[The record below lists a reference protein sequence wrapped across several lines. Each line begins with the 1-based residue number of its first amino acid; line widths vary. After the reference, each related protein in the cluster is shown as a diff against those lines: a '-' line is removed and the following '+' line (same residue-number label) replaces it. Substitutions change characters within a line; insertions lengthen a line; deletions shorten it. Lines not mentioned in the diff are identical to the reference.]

1 MKVFIIG
8 TGLIGGSFALDIQ
21 QEYPEA
27 VIYGIDT
34 NKKHITEALECRVI
48 HEEASFEDLQ
58 NAAIVFLTIPV
69 DVALSVLPKVLD
81 IIQDNTLV
89 IDVGS
94 TKQRICEA
102 VKNHPKRRNF
112 LAAHP
117 IAGTE
122 FSGPKAALR
131 GLYKQKT
138 NIICEVEKTAFKLQE
153 KALEIFSKIGMRI

>member
-34 NKKHITEALECRVI
+34 NKKHITEALECGVI

-81 IIQDNTLV
+81 VIQDNALV
-89 IDVGS
+89 PVN
-94 TKQRICEA
+94 KL
-102 VKNHPKRRNF
+102 VLKRN
-112 LAAHP
+112 
-117 IAGTE
+117 
-122 FSGPKAALR
+122 
-131 GLYKQKT
+131 
-138 NIICEVEKTAFKLQE
+138 
-153 KALEIFSKIGMRI
+153 